1 MLPIARLAPWL
12 LAAPLLGQV
21 PLVSLSGDPGV
32 LGAAVALDGGLA
44 AVGDP
49 LADLVAVDGGLVR
62 LIDAETGHTLHT
74 LVPNDGYAGQRFGFR
89 VALGDRLVLVGAP
102 FDDTQGLNSGAAYVF
117 DAASGVQLAKLL
129 APVGGAGDQFGQ
141 GLALSAGRAIVGALA
156 ADGLT
161 TNAGAAHVFEAA
173 SGAFEG
179 TLLAPDG
186 QPQDR
191 FGSAIA
197 AEGGL
202 VVVGARQ
209 HDQGGTESGTTYL
222 FDLPTGAFLAEM
234 SPSDSSAGQHFGA
247 AIAMDSDHIVVGAIQ
262 DLAPSGSEGSMY
274 VFDRAGVQLH
284 KLVPD
289 VPAAMALFG
298 QGLDLS
304 EGKALVGASHQ
315 SGNDGAVYL
324 FDVVAGTQL
333 YTYRSPVS
341 SPGSLYGVSLGLEG
355 DRAVIGAPGN
365 FGTGAVDVLLPEA
378 PIGTQ
383 ECPGVPNSRGLP
395 GELQAVGSAASQS
408 NEVWLVA
415 RNLPAGQF
423 GFFITG
429 QMPGLV
435 MGPGGS
441 QGNLC
446 ITGSLARFNAVIP
459 NSGIGGFF
467 EQRIDT
473 GQIPTQPASAIQ
485 PGETWY
491 YQAWYRDQNPQPT
504 SNFTSAAGVLYR

>member
-1 MLPIARLAPWL
+1 MLLFARLAPLLFAGPL
-12 LAAPLLGQV
+12 LAQV

-32 LGAAVALDGGLA
+32 FGAAVALDGGVA

-49 LADLVAVDGGLVR
+49 LADSVAVDGGVVR
-62 LIDAETGHTLHT
+62 LIDAESGHTLHT
-74 LVPNDGYAGQRFGFR
+74 LVPSDGYAGQRFGFR
-89 VALGDRLVLVGAP
+89 VALEEGLVLVGAP
-102 FDDTQGLNSGAAYVF
+102 FDDTLGLDSGAAYVF
-117 DAASGVQLAKLL
+117 DAASGAQLAKLL
-129 APVGGAGDQFGQ
+129 SPVGGPGEEFGQ

-156 ADGLT
+156 ADGMT
-161 TNAGAAHVFEAA
+161 SNAGAVHVFDAA

-191 FGSAIA
+191 FGNAIA
-197 AEGGL
+197 ADGNL
-202 VVVGARQ
+202 VVVGARR
-209 HDQGGTESGTTYL
+209 HAQGGPESGTVYF
-222 FDLPTGAFLAEM
+222 FDLSTGAFLAEL
-234 SPSDSSAGQHFGA
+234 SPLDSSAGQHFGA
-247 AIAMDSDHIVVGAIQ
+247 AIAIDSEYIVVGAIE
-262 DLAPSGSEGSMY
+262 DLAPTGSEGAVY
-274 VFDRAGVQLH
+274 VFDRGGMELH

-289 VPAAMALFG
+289 APAPQSLFG

-304 EGKALVGASHQ
+304 SGRALIGASHE

-324 FDVVAGTQL
+324 FDLAAGIQL
-333 YTYRSPVS
+333 YTYRSAPS
-341 SPGSLYGVSLGLEG
+341 SPGSLYGVSLGFDA
-355 DRAVIGAPGN
+355 DRAVVGAPGDG
-365 FGTGAVDVLLPEA
+365 GTGAVYVFLPEA
-378 PIGTQ
+378 PLGTQ
-383 ECPGVPNSRGLP
+383 ECAGVLNSRGLA
-395 GELQAVGSAASQS
+395 GELGVAGSADSQA

-415 RNLPAGQF
+415 SGLPFGQF

-429 QMPGLV
+429 QLPGFV

-446 ITGSLARFNAVIP
+446 IRGPLARFNAMIP

-473 GQIPTQPASAIQ
+473 SQIPTQPATAIQ
-485 PGETWY
+485 SGETWH

-504 SNFTSAAGVLYR
+504 SNFTSATSVLYR